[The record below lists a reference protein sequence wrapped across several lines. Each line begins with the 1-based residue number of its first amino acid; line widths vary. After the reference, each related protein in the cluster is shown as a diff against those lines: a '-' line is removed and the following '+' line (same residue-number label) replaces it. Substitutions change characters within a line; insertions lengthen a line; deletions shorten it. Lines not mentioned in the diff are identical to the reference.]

1 MRANA
6 TAVVSTEQPPL
17 ASADRSDHK
26 SVTERN
32 LIERIS
38 NGETELF
45 YDLIR
50 PYQRSVF
57 LAGISILGNEADAEE
72 IAQEA
77 LLKAFRSLATF
88 RHESKFSTWLIQIA
102 VNEAKMKLRKDHR
115 HLYASI
121 EEGVQTQD
129 GDYSPI
135 DLADWREIPSD
146 ELERGE
152 LRQALKHAL
161 QSLEEKYRTVFVL
174 RDMEQLSIAE
184 TAKVL
189 GISEQNVKT
198 RLLRA
203 RLQLRDLLAPL
214 FRAEQSAKGQCEKA
228 PRPNSDQA

>member
-6 TAVVSTEQPPL
+6 TAAVSTEQLPL
-17 ASADRSDHK
+17 ASADRSDRK
-26 SVTERN
+26 SVTTERN

-72 IAQEA
+72 VAQEA
-77 LLKAFRSLATF
+77 LLKAFRSLMTF
-88 RHESKFSTWLIQIA
+88 RHESKF
-102 VNEAKMKLRKDHR
+102 
-115 HLYASI
+115 
-121 EEGVQTQD
+121 
-129 GDYSPI
+129 
-135 DLADWREIPSD
+135 
-146 ELERGE
+146 
-152 LRQALKHAL
+152 
-161 QSLEEKYRTVFVL
+161 RTVFVL

-189 GISEQNVKT
+189 AISEQNVKT

-214 FRAEQSAKGQCEKA
+214 LRAEQSAKVQ
-228 PRPNSDQA
+228 

>member
-1 MRANA
+1 MSANSTA
-6 TAVVSTEQPPL
+6 TVSAEQIPQG
-17 ASADRSDHK
+17 STDRSGCK

-32 LIERIS
+32 LIERIHK
-38 NGETELF
+38 GETELF

-77 LLKAFRSLATF
+77 LLKAFRSLSTF

-102 VNEAKMKLRKDHR
+102 INEAKMKLRKDHR
-115 HLYASI
+115 HLYSSI
-121 EEGVQTQD
+121 EKGVQTED
-129 GDYSPI
+129 GDYIPI

-152 LRQALKHAL
+152 LREALKHAL
-161 QSLEEKYRTVFVL
+161 QSLEGKYRTVFVL
-174 RDMEQLSIAE
+174 RDVEQLSIAE

-189 GISEQNVKT
+189 GISQQNVKT

-214 FRAEQSAKGQCEKA
+214 LRAEQSAKVQ
-228 PRPNSDQA
+228 